1 MDKLDIIV
9 DGLVEALPSGHA
21 VKILHKIIR
30 RNNVELNP
38 YAELVM
44 LESLPNKKDEY
55 GSYLFDTKLQA
66 WMELRNLK

>member
-38 YAELVM
+38 YAELVV
-44 LESLPNKKDEY
+44 LESLPNKKDE
-55 GSYLFDTKLQA
+55 
-66 WMELRNLK
+66 